1 MEAKQIVDRL
11 NAMSQEEKLEAGKQA
26 YLFCLEHNLFFKD
39 KNRDELAELKQHPA
53 RLMMECVLRK
63 ELWLR
68 AHPEAK
74 EERIAK
80 GIQSIMTGV

>member
-11 NAMSQEEKLEAGKQA
+11 NAMSRQDRLEAGKQA
-26 YLFCLEHNLFFKD
+26 YQFCLKHNLFFKG
-39 KNRDELAELKQHPA
+39 KYKDELAELKQHPA

-68 AHPEAK
+68 AHPEA
-74 EERIAK
+74 EE
-80 GIQSIMTGV
+80 

>member
-1 MEAKQIVDRL
+1 MEAARIVDRL
-11 NAMSQEEKLEAGKQA
+11 NAMSQQEKLAAGKQA
-26 YLFCLEHNLFFKD
+26 YQFCLKHNLFFKD
-39 KNRDELAELKQHPA
+39 KNRDELAELKQNPT

-74 EERIAK
+74 KE
-80 GIQSIMTGV
+80 